1 MNATVAHVTFAIVL
15 DDDEA
20 IYGIDELADR
30 AGVSRRTVRYYV
42 QRGLLPTPTGVG
54 RGKHYTESHL
64 ARLVRVR
71 ELQEEGVALAD
82 IAARLDG
89 PIAPPGAR
97 DEECDTPVQ
106 STWTRV
112 VLGPDVELMVRGRR
126 LDEAQVRRVMAAVHR
141 VLRQDGRAKGEDE
154 R

>member
-1 MNATVAHVTFAIVL
+1 MRHLKATLVRVTFSFVL
-15 DDDEA
+15 DDEA

-42 QRGLLPTPTGVG
+42 QRGLLEAPTGVG
-54 RGKHYTESHL
+54 RGKHYTEAHL
-64 ARLVRVR
+64 ARLVRIR
-71 ELQEEGVALAD
+71 ELQEQGVALAD
-82 IAARLDG
+82 IGARLEG
-89 PIAPPGAR
+89 PIAR
-97 DEECDTPVQ
+97 VEERDTPVQ

-126 LDEAQVRRVMAAVHR
+126 LDETQVHELMAAIDR
-141 VLRQDGRAKGEDE
+141 VLGKGDE

>member
-1 MNATVAHVTFAIVL
+1 ML
-15 DDDEA
+15 DDEA

-42 QRGLLPTPTGVG
+42 QRGLLEAPTGVG
-54 RGKHYTESHL
+54 RGKHYTEAHL
-64 ARLVRVR
+64 ARLVRIR

-82 IAARLDG
+82 ISVRLDG
-89 PIAPPGAR
+89 PIAR
-97 DEECDTPVQ
+97 EEQCDTPVQ

-126 LDEAQVRRVMAAVHR
+126 LDEEQVRKLTAAIDR
-141 VLRQDGRAKGEDE
+141 VLGKGDE